1 MPSDQISSYYDAAVN
16 RETRCGP
23 AAAATIVSNRF
34 SPSVA
39 IDCRFG
45 AGSDIRYLRSR
56 DFDSHGFDLE
66 VESIRQSRL
75 ALP

>member
-1 MPSDQISSYYDAAVN
+1 MPSDQISSYYDATVN

-23 AAAATIVSNRF
+23 AAAATIVSNRL

-39 IDCRFG
+39 IDCGWG
-45 AGSDIRYLRSR
+45 AGTDIRYLPSR

-66 VESIRQSRL
+66 AESIRLLRL

>member
-16 RETRCGP
+16 RETRCDP
-23 AAAATIVSNRF
+23 AAATIVSNRL
-34 SPSVA
+34 SPSLA
-39 IDCRFG
+39 IDCG
-45 AGSDIRYLRSR
+45 WSAGSDIRYLRSR
-56 DFDSHGFDLE
+56 DFDSQGFDLE

>member
-1 MPSDQISSYYDAAVN
+1 MPSDQISSYYDATVN

-23 AAAATIVSNRF
+23 AAAATIVSNRC

-39 IDCRFG
+39 IDCGWG
-45 AGSDIRYLRSR
+45 AGTDIRYLPSR

-66 VESIRQSRL
+66 AVSIRLLRL